1 LSAIIAG
8 AQVVNAEGAAAP
20 AEEKVELGPAPEDFG
35 LKYDF
40 YEDCTKVVNHMRYAV
55 QMEKGNPYLASV
67 RSIDYYYTEIVDVI
81 YL

>member
-1 LSAIIAG
+1 MVVTGSQAYAEEAASSAPP
-8 AQVVNAEGAAAP
+8 AAA
-20 AEEKVELGPAPEDFG
+20 VEDKPVLGPPPADFG

-40 YEDCTKVVNHMRYAV
+40 YEDCVKVVNHMRYAV

-67 RSIDYYYTEIVDVI
+67 